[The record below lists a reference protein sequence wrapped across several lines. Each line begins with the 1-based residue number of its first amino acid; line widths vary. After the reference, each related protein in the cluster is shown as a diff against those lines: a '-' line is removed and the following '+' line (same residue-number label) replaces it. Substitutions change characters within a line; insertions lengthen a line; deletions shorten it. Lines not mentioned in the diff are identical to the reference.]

1 MRLAH
6 KKSIIGVFLGLL
18 IFATFSPKAFAQ
30 NPPSLG
36 GVAVNIKISEEN
48 VGEGDIISITKDG
61 FKKSI
66 ASYDPQ
72 TYGVVVAA
80 PILSVEARS
89 DSTRAVVSSGEVKV
103 KVSAVNGEIKV
114 GDFIATGEEAG
125 IGVKATTDGYAI
137 GKALED
143 YTDTSKP
150 GLISVLV
157 DIGYF
162 SGSLGAGALSPLDKL
177 IDLIS
182 DPARF
187 PTILRYTMATL
198 LGLITILVSAFAFIR
213 FMTTGI
219 EAIGRN
225 PIAKKTILGGMILAG
240 IVICVVAVAGIAAA
254 LAIMRLGT

>member
-1 MRLAH
+1 MIKLAQILAVILFI
-6 KKSIIGVFLGLL
+6 SFLYAG
-18 IFATFSPKAFAQ
+18 SVFAQ

-48 VGEGDIISITKDG
+48 IGEGDIISITKDG
-61 FKKSI
+61 FKKST

-80 PILSVEARS
+80 PILSVELRD
-89 DSTRAVVSSGEVKV
+89 DSTSAVVSGGEVQV
-103 KVSAVNGEIKV
+103 KVSAANGEIKV
-114 GDFIATGEEAG
+114 GDFIATSEEAG
-125 IGVKATTDGYAI
+125 VGVKATTAGYTL
-137 GKALED
+137 GKALQD
-143 YTDTSKP
+143 YTDTSRS

-157 DIGYF
+157 DVGYF
-162 SGSLGAGALSPLDKL
+162 SGPLGAGALSPLNKL

-187 PTILRYTMATL
+187 PTVLRYTLATL
-198 LGLITILVSAFAFIR
+198 LGLITVLVSAFAFIR
-213 FMTTGI
+213 FMATGI

-225 PIAKKTILGGMILAG
+225 PIAKKAILGGMVLSG

-254 LAIMRLGT
+254 LAIIKLGS